1 MKRKLFHI
9 MRNFARQIS
18 RDNVSAHAASTAF
31 FLFLSLIPLL
41 MLICAILPYT
51 PVTEAMLM
59 EIAVSL
65 TPNSA
70 NGLLIYLIGEVYDR
84 SAGVLSAA
92 AVITVWT
99 AAKGMMALMR
109 GLNAVNGVTEQRGYI
124 LLRIEACLYTVLML
138 AAMVLALVILVFG
151 NTLARLV
158 LRQVPRL
165 EVLLSL
171 FLHFRFL
178 PVWLILAAVFE
189 IIYPSVPQIR
199 TRLRYQ
205 IPGALFTAIAWS
217 VFSWGF
223 SIYVD
228 HFHGLSMYGNL
239 TTVIIIMLWFYFC
252 MYLLLVGANINRY
265 FYPAIRFLYHR
276 RQEKRSRKKG
286 DGR

>member
-138 AAMVLALVILVFG
+138 AEMVLALVILVFG

-178 PVWLILAAVFE
+178 PVWLILAAVFA
-189 IIYPSVPQIR
+189 IIYTYVPKIR

>member
-1 MKRKLFHI
+1 

-178 PVWLILAAVFE
+178 PVWLILAAVFA
-189 IIYPSVPQIR
+189 IIYTYVPKIR

-239 TTVIIIMLWFYFC
+239 TTVIIIMLWFYFY

>member
-1 MKRKLFHI
+1 

-178 PVWLILAAVFE
+178 PVWLILAAVFA
-189 IIYPSVPQIR
+189 IIYTYVPKIR